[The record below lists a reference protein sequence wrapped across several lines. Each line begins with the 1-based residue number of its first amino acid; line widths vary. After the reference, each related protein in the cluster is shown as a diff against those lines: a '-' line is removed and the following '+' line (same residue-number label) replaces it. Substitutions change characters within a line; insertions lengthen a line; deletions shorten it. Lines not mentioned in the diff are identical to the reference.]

1 MSEAATAVTV
11 DSQPTTKQKIA
22 LGTTNVLIGIAVTV
36 AASYVTTQLQNK
48 AEKLIIPQKK
58 ES

>member
-11 DSQPTTKQKIA
+11 DPQPTTKQKIA

>member
-1 MSEAATAVTV
+1 MPEAPVEATATP
-11 DSQPTTKQKIA
+11 QPSTKQKVA

-36 AASYVTTQLQNK
+36 VASYVTGQLQNK
-48 AEKLIIPQKK
+48 AEKLIIPQK

>member
-1 MSEAATAVTV
+1 MSEAAVTV
-11 DSQPTTKQKIA
+11 DPQPTTKQKIA

>member
-11 DSQPTTKQKIA
+11 DPQPTTKQKIA
-22 LGTTNVLIGIAVTV
+22 LGTTNVLIGITVTV
-36 AASYVTTQLQNK
+36 VASYVTTQLQNK

>member
-1 MSEAATAVTV
+1 MSETNVEATAT
-11 DSQPTTKQKIA
+11 SQPSTKQKVA

-36 AASYVTTQLQNK
+36 AASYVTGQLQRQ
-48 AEKLIIPQKK
+48 AEKLIVPQK